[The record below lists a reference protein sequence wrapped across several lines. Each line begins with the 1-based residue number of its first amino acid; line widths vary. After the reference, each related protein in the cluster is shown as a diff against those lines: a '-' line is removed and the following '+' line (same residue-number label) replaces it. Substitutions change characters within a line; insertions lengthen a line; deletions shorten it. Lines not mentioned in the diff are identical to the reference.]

1 MPNRTKLKV
10 LTTGE
15 TNHDTEQPVK
25 PTREETMTQT
35 PTRIL
40 IKLHQGNVQAVGCSA
55 PNAHV
60 VIVDWDTDGSNPH
73 DESLVRIDR
82 PYAPIFARVYRFPAC
97 SLDDF
102 QGTEAEDA
110 IGVKE
115 LSSFSNL
122 SPQAYLRNET
132 AVHVVI
138 TVHHACVQSVSSSDA
153 NAEAVI
159 VDLDAGRLPTTRGLC
174 PALSFAT

>member
-1 MPNRTKLKV
+1 METEKNKHKLDRLSKVLVQVCDDQTDDEHAKLKV

-15 TNHDTEQPVK
+15 MNYDTQQPGK
-25 PTREETMTQT
+25 PTMEETMTQA

-73 DESLVRIDR
+73 DQSLVRIDH
-82 PYAPIFARVYRFPAC
+82 PYAPFFARVYRFPTC
-97 SLDDF
+97 SLNEF
-102 QGTEAEDA
+102 QGTDVERAL
-110 IGVKE
+110 GVKE

-122 SPQAYLRNET
+122 
-132 AVHVVI
+132 
-138 TVHHACVQSVSSSDA
+138 
-153 NAEAVI
+153 
-159 VDLDAGRLPTTRGLC
+159 
-174 PALSFAT
+174 